1 MYKLQRLFSVLMIY
15 FSWTLFAELSRIKLL
30 MCSKKGFKGISINW
44 LDFLVGHYESPT
56 IGLSFWSLG
65 SKISMVALFLV
76 FIADS
81 IILDLGILG
90 SP

>member
-1 MYKLQRLFSVLMIY
+1 MRNTCVQTSASFQC
-15 FSWTLFAELSRIKLL
+15 FNDLL
-30 MCSKKGFKGISINW
+30 LLDIIRRTIANKAFDGFKGISINW